1 MPRLLLLLCTIAAAL
16 GCVPPK
22 TLRRSSS
29 TRLGL
34 ELDPVLASALA
45 TCVVRAPSTA
55 TLVRSLA
62 ASRGG
67 SLGVSRWGLRRILAR
82 WASVDELSF
91 SKLARW
97 VSVDELSFPKLIADS
112 VSTQGVEWLLDTLSW
127 WTRNC
132 SH

>member
-1 MPRLLLLLCTIAAAL
+1 MPRLLLLLLCTIAAAL
-16 GCVPPK
+16 GCVLPK
-22 TLRRSSS
+22 TLRRSP

-91 SKLARW
+91 FKLARW
-97 VSVDELSFPKLIADS
+97 ASVDELSFPKLVADS

-127 WTRNC
+127 WTRHC

>member
-1 MPRLLLLLCTIAAAL
+1 MPRLLLLRCLLLLCTIAAAL

-62 ASRGG
+62 ASRRG

-82 WASVDELSF
+82 W
-91 SKLARW
+91 
-97 VSVDELSFPKLIADS
+97 VSVDELSFPKLVADS